1 MRAERDQIRVERD
14 AARGERGE
22 LIRERDEAV
31 AAVAALGAAAA
42 AAAAA
47 AGAAGIGGGAAV
59 LVGARS
65 PKPLPQLNGATL
77 ASDSLV
83 SGEGGSVRGSLA
95 SGEGE
100 LVRGSPAPDG
110 AGGATPPQSTELG
123 PAGLQGV
130 GRPGLQGVGRLQR
143 IVELEVKI
151 AALTA
156 ADGR

>member
-1 MRAERDQIRVERD
+1 M
-14 AARGERGE
+14 
-22 LIRERDEAV
+22 
-31 AAVAALGAAAA
+31 
-42 AAAAA
+42 
-47 AGAAGIGGGAAV
+47 
-59 LVGARS
+59 GARS
-65 PKPLPQLNGATL
+65 TKPLPHLNGATL
-77 ASDSLV
+77 VSDSLA
-83 SGEGGSVRGSLA
+83 SGEGGSVRGSLG

-110 AGGATPPQSTELG
+110 AGGATPPQLTELG

-156 ADGR
+156 ADHGR